1 MAPWYGVDA
10 GSNPAEGSLKHIDM
24 ALKQTEAQDPRE
36 WFVKKYGI
44 DLLQERMRVIEHS
57 GNDVVRFIER
67 YLEDNGIEVKKD

>member
-1 MAPWYGVDA
+1 MAL
-10 GSNPAEGSLKHIDM
+10 NLKHIDM
-24 ALKQTEAQDPRE
+24 ALKPTEAQDPRE

-44 DLLQERMRVIEHS
+44 DVLQERMRVIEHS

>member
-1 MAPWYGVDA
+1 MALTPVRIRQEA
-10 GSNPAEGSLKHIDM
+10 RLKHIDM
-24 ALKQTEAQDPRE
+24 ALKPTEAQDTRE

-44 DLLQERMRVIEHS
+44 DVLQERMRVIEHS